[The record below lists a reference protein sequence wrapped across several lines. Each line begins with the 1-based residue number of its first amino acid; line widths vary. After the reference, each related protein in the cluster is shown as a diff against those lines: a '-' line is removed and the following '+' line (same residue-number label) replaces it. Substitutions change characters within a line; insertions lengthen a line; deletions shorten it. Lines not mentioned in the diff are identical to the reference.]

1 MLRLKKHFEEKNY
14 LPPVL
19 VTSSYVPV
27 KDSSVMKP
35 PFNNNVENKQLG
47 FLILPR
53 SKIFK

>member
-1 MLRLKKHFEEKNY
+1 
-14 LPPVL
+14 
-19 VTSSYVPV
+19 V